1 MTCEC
6 KTELQVKLLERFK
19 ETEPEAQDHCAEI
32 QGYAFIFGK
41 TVTLKLATP
50 VHFTGKYLIKK
61 TGLLKE
67 KTTKQN
73 LIFTYCPFCGIRYD
87 EPEEAEHAIDA
98 GEVNS

>member
-1 MTCEC
+1 MTCNC
-6 KTELQVKLLERFK
+6 KTELQAKLLERFK
-19 ETEPEAQDHCAEI
+19 ETEPEAQDHCIEI

-50 VHFTGKYLIKK
+50 VHFTGKYLVKK

-73 LIFTYCPFCGIRYD
+73 LIFTFCPFCGVRYD
-87 EPEEAEHAIDA
+87 EPEQETDA
-98 GEVNS
+98 APAGDQQ